1 MDLHI
6 YQSLEY
12 EMLTLRCSLYDDT
25 SAIIEDVVSSRFTGW
40 TVIAIEHKLNSIV
53 GFDKVA
59 VLDGGQLVEFD
70 APEVLLA
77 KQSMPR
83 DLYKY
88 SQTGAS
94 KKMLL
99 RRSMLSQRK
108 AIERKS
114 MPSRL
119 AQEHH

>member
-12 EMLTLRCSLYDDT
+12 EMLTLRCSLDDDT
-25 SAIIEDVVSSRFTGW
+25 SAIIEDVLSSRFTSW
-40 TVIAIEHKLNSIV
+40 TVIAIAHKLDSIV

-77 KQSMPR
+77 EQSMFR

-94 KKMLL
+94 KMLL

-119 AQEHH
+119 VQEHH